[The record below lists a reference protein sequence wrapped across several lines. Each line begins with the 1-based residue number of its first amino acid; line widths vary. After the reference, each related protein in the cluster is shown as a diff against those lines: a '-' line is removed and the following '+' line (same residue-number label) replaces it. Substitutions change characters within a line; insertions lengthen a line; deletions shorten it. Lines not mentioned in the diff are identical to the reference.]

1 MFEKLTGSELIGF
14 LNENSEMDAREQMLQ
29 AGYCKVRDGKTSYL
43 KTAFYKAISEAQG
56 VKLAK
61 EPYSPPTRKLNYE
74 VKVTPRGIVP
84 VSQCYTSQIGI
95 EPGDYCKIEIEDD
108 LLILTRVKKEEDEL
122 DLASERDRLEPEPA
136 CPMPQPEAC
145 GI

>member
-1 MFEKLTGSELIGF
+1 MFEKLTGQELIES
-14 LNENSEMDAREQMLQ
+14 LKENADLDAREQMTQ
-29 AGYCKVRDGKTSYL
+29 AGYYKVRDGKYSYL

-95 EPGDYCKIEIEDD
+95 EPGDYCKIEVEDD
-108 LLILTRVKKEEDEL
+108 LLILTRIKKEEE
-122 DLASERDRLEPEPA
+122 APEPEPA
-136 CPMPQPEAC
+136 CPMPQTGAC
-145 GI
+145 DI

>member
-1 MFEKLTGSELIGF
+1 MSEKLTGPMLIEF
-14 LNENSEMDAREQMLQ
+14 LNQNSGTDAREQMQQ
-29 AGYCKVRDGKTSYL
+29 AGYTKVRDGKVSYL

-61 EPYSPPTRKLNYE
+61 EPYSPPTRKLNYI
-74 VKVTPRGIVP
+74 VKTSTRGVIP
-84 VSQCYTSQIGI
+84 VSQCYASKIGI
-95 EPGDYCKIEIEDD
+95 GPGEYCKIEIEDD
-108 LLILTRVKKEEDEL
+108 LIILTRVQEEQEQ
-122 DLASERDRLEPEPA
+122 EPA